1 MESWTPFILLGLG
14 LLALWLYMLSGSLSR
29 RPARSGQRRPPP
41 SRSGPARLTAGQ
53 WEGRVLN
60 QMRGDRAR
68 FERTLAAK
76 RVKHPRASREELLEI
91 IYEEYVRDNR

>member
-14 LLALWLYMLSGSLSR
+14 LLALWLYMRSGSLTR
-29 RPARSGQRRPPP
+29 RPA
-41 SRSGPARLTAGQ
+41 RSGPARLTAGQ

-91 IYEEYVRDNR
+91 IHEEYVRDNR

>member
-1 MESWTPFILLGLG
+1 MPFILLGIG
-14 LLALWLYMLSGSLSR
+14 LLAIWLYMLSGSRSS
-29 RPARSGQRRPPP
+29 RPARPEQRPPTP
-41 SRSGPARLTAGQ
+41 ARSGPARLKAGQ

-76 RVKHPRASREELLEI
+76 RVRHPRASREELLEI
-91 IYEEYVRDNR
+91 IYDEYVRDNR

>member
-1 MESWTPFILLGLG
+1 MPFILLGIG
-14 LLALWLYMLSGSLSR
+14 LLAIWLYMLSGSRPS
-29 RPARSGQRRPPP
+29 RPARSGQQPPAP
-41 SRSGPARLTAGQ
+41 PRSGPARLKAGP

-76 RVKHPRASREELLEI
+76 RVKHPRASREELLEV